1 MPVEIIDPQQAVTVT
16 PAASR
21 HFRDQCRQSHEAG
34 IFLSLKESGCTG
46 YKYVLELVAVQPEAS
61 LAVALEDDIVLYIDA
76 KAVPAL
82 QGMVIDYV
90 RNGLNHELQFQ
101 NPNADEYCGCGESFS
116 IREGGA

>member
-46 YKYVLELVAVQPEAS
+46 YKYVLDLVDVQPEAS
-61 LAVALEDDIVLYIDA
+61 VAVALEDDIVLYLDA

-90 RNGLNHELQFQ
+90 RNGVNHELQFQ

-116 IREGGA
+116 IREGSD